1 MNVKQIGIGIV
12 CAAFIALTAYTVYTY
27 GYLGWLRAETA
38 NAMGITL
45 FVDLAISLTL
55 VMIWMG
61 RDAREHN
68 ISVTPYLLLTL
79 FFGSVGPLL
88 YLVRRFSNEPARQLH
103 AAAEVRN

>member
-1 MNVKQIGIGIV
+1 MNIKQIGIGVV
-12 CAAFIALTAYTVYTY
+12 CAAFTALTAYTVYTY
-27 GYLGWLRAETA
+27 GYLGWLRVETA

-55 VMIWMG
+55 VAIWMG

-68 ISVTPYLLLTL
+68 ISVVPYLLLTL

-103 AAAEVRN
+103 AAAGVRN